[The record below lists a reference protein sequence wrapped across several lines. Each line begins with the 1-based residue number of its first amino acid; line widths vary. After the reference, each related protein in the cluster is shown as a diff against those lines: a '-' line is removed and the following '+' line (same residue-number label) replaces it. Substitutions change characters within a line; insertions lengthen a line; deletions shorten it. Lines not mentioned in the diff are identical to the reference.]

1 MKKVLIGTTALVAA
15 SMLSLPAMA
24 MHMDEDGNYQVH
36 TGNLS
41 LSIGGYGTFKV
52 EYKSREP
59 KEDDT
64 ESYRSHN
71 ADFDSELHFE
81 GSTTLASGTEAGIK
95 IEFETGGKEVDG
107 DDAIDQNFIWVEGM
121 LGKVYLGGRDAE
133 ELEESVERTYSGVGL
148 LAADKG
154 KNSASI
160 TTSADFAGGENN
172 KIIWVAPKVGGIEFA
187 INYTPERK
195 QNTTDNTTNED
206 VGQEGEDLL
215 IALRWTGTMGGAA
228 TIKASLGYG
237 TNNVENDSQR
247 LGFEISG
254 IADLTIGG
262 FWMKHADYSEAKIEE
277 GGEITHVPE
286 GGEITHVTKAREI
299 TPKTTEDEV
308 TMGIGGKWDSGK
320 WEVGIGWET
329 SKHDE
334 MNEAG
339 VKDGTDNVTRM
350 DIGVTYDFNDDM
362 LIKVGYRQEKYE
374 DDANVAENENSTQ
387 SFDVKFEWNVGPGL
401 EFDVGL
407 QNFRYTHHEGL
418 ATPAKRTGTA
428 GYILTKV
435 SF

>member
-24 MHMDEDGNYQVH
+24 MHLDEDGNYQVH

-41 LSIGGYGTFKV
+41 LSIGGFGTFRV

-64 ESYRSHN
+64 ESYRNHN
-71 ADFDSELHFE
+71 ADFDSELHFK
-81 GSTTLASGTEAGIK
+81 GSTTLASGTEAGIE
-95 IEFETGGKEVDG
+95 IQFETGGEDVDG
-107 DDAIDQNFIWVEGM
+107 NDTIDENFIWVEGM

-148 LAADKG
+148 LTADINENQAK
-154 KNSASI
+154 I

-237 TNNVENDSQR
+237 TNNVDNDSQR

-262 FWMKHADYSEAKIEE
+262 FWMNHADYSEA
-277 GGEITHVPE
+277 EIVN
-286 GGEITHVTKAREI
+286 
-299 TPKTTEDEV
+299 
-308 TMGIGGKWDSGK
+308 
-320 WEVGIGWET
+320 EVGFYPQNHRRR
-329 SKHDE
+329 SHH
-334 MNEAG
+334 
-339 VKDGTDNVTRM
+339 
-350 DIGVTYDFNDDM
+350 
-362 LIKVGYRQEKYE
+362 GYR
-374 DDANVAENENSTQ
+374 
-387 SFDVKFEWNVGPGL
+387 G
-401 EFDVGL
+401 
-407 QNFRYTHHEGL
+407 
-418 ATPAKRTGTA
+418 
-428 GYILTKV
+428 
-435 SF
+435 

>member
-59 KEDDT
+59 KKPDT

-71 ADFDSELHFE
+71 AEFDSELHFE

-107 DDAIDQNFIWVEGM
+107 DDAIDENFIWVEGM

-148 LAADKG
+148 LAADIGLTTQPALQRPRTLLVAKTTRSSG
-154 KNSASI
+154 LHRRSAASNLPS
-160 TTSADFAGGENN
+160 TTHRNANRTR
-172 KIIWVAPKVGGIEFA
+172 PT
-187 INYTPERK
+187 TPRTRTLARK
-195 QNTTDNTTNED
+195 A
-206 VGQEGEDLL
+206 EDLL

-237 TNNVENDSQR
+237 TNNVDNDSQR

-262 FWMKHADYSEAKIEE
+262 FWMQHADYSEAEMVE
-277 GGEITHVPE
+277 AVF
-286 GGEITHVTKAREI
+286 

-320 WEVGIGWET
+320 WEVGIGLET

-350 DIGVTYDFNDDM
+350 DIGVTYDLNDDM
-362 LIKVGYRQEKYE
+362 EIKVGYRQENYE
-374 DDANVAENENSTQ
+374 DDANVATNENSTQ
-387 SFDVKFEWNVGPGL
+387 SFDVKFEWDVGPGL

-418 ATPAKRTGTA
+418 ATSTKRTGAA

>member
-24 MHMDEDGNYQVH
+24 MHLDEDGNYQVH

-41 LSIGGYGTFKV
+41 LSIGGFGTFKV

-59 KEDDT
+59 QKDDT

-81 GSTTLASGTEAGIK
+81 GSTTLASGTEAGIE
-95 IEFETGGKEVDG
+95 IEFETGGSKVDG
-107 DDAIDQNFIWVEGM
+107 DDTIDENFIWVEGM

-148 LAADKG
+148 LAADINDNEAK
-154 KNSASI
+154 I
-160 TTSADFAGGENN
+160 TTSADFAGDENN

-237 TNNVENDSQR
+237 TNNVDNDSQR

-262 FWMKHADYSEAKIEE
+262 FWMKHADYSEAKIVEA
-277 GGEITHVPE
+277 V
-286 GGEITHVTKAREI
+286 I
-299 TPKTTEDEV
+299 TPKTIEDEV
-308 TMGIGGKWDSGK
+308 SMGIGGKWDSGK

-350 DIGVTYDFNDDM
+350 DIGVTYDLNDDM
-362 LIKVGYRQEKYE
+362 KIKVGYRQEKYE
-374 DDANVAENENSTQ
+374 DDANVATNENSTQ
-387 SFDVKFEWNVGPGL
+387 SFDVKFEWDVGPGL

-407 QNFRYTHHEGL
+407 QNFRYTHHDGL
-418 ATPAKRTGTA
+418 ATSATSAKRTGTA

>member
-41 LSIGGYGTFKV
+41 LSIGGFGTFKV

-59 KEDDT
+59 KKPDT

-71 ADFDSELHFE
+71 AEFDSELHFE

-95 IEFETGGKEVDG
+95 IEFETGGKDVAG
-107 DDAIDQNFIWVEGM
+107 DDAIDENFIWVEGM

-133 ELEESVERTYSGVGL
+133 ELEEKVERTYSGVGL

-154 KNSASI
+154 DNEAAI
-160 TTSADFAGGENN
+160 TDSADFAGGENN

-187 INYTPERK
+187 INYTPERE
-195 QNTTDNTTNED
+195 QNTADNTTNED
-206 VGQEGEDLL
+206 VGQEAEDLL

-228 TIKASLGYG
+228 AIKASLGYG
-237 TNNVENDSQR
+237 TNNVDNDSQR

-262 FWMKHADYSEAKIEE
+262 YWMEHADYA
-277 GGEITHVPE
+277 EI
-286 GGEITHVTKAREI
+286 
-299 TPKTTEDEV
+299 TEDEV
-308 TMGIGGKWDSGK
+308 SMGIGGKWDSGK

-374 DDANVAENENSTQ
+374 DDANVATNENSTQ
-387 SFDVKFEWNVGPGL
+387 SFDVKFEWDVGPGL

-407 QNFRYTHHEGL
+407 QNFRYTHHAGL

>member
-59 KEDDT
+59 KKPDT

-71 ADFDSELHFE
+71 AEFDSELHFE

-95 IEFETGGKEVDG
+95 IEFETGGKDVAG
-107 DDAIDQNFIWVEGM
+107 DDTIDENFIWVEGM

-133 ELEESVERTYSGVGL
+133 ELEEKVERTYSGVGL

-154 KNSASI
+154 ENSAGI
-160 TTSADFAGGENN
+160 TDSADFAGGENN

-187 INYTPERK
+187 INYTPERE

-206 VGQEGEDLL
+206 VGQEAEDLL

-237 TNNVENDSQR
+237 TNNVDNDSQR

-262 FWMKHADYSEAKIEE
+262 YWMNHADYSEAKTVEA
-277 GGEITHVPE
+277 VF
-286 GGEITHVTKAREI
+286 

-308 TMGIGGKWDSGK
+308 SMGIGGKWESGK
-320 WEVGIGWET
+320 WEAGIGWET

-374 DDANVAENENSTQ
+374 DDANVATNENSTQ
-387 SFDVKFEWNVGPGL
+387 SFDVKFEWDVGPGL

-407 QNFRYTHHEGL
+407 QNFRYTHHAGL

>member
-1 MKKVLIGTTALVAA
+1 
-15 SMLSLPAMA
+15 
-24 MHMDEDGNYQVH
+24 
-36 TGNLS
+36 
-41 LSIGGYGTFKV
+41 
-52 EYKSREP
+52 
-59 KEDDT
+59 
-64 ESYRSHN
+64 
-71 ADFDSELHFE
+71 
-81 GSTTLASGTEAGIK
+81 
-95 IEFETGGKEVDG
+95 
-107 DDAIDQNFIWVEGM
+107 M

-148 LAADKG
+148 LTADINENQAK
-154 KNSASI
+154 I

-237 TNNVENDSQR
+237 TNNVDNDSQR

-262 FWMKHADYSEAKIEE
+262 FWMKHADYSEADIVNEV
-277 GGEITHVPE
+277 GF
-286 GGEITHVTKAREI
+286 

-362 LIKVGYRQEKYE
+362 KIKVGYRQEKYE
-374 DDANVAENENSTQ
+374 DDANVATNENSTQ
-387 SFDVKFEWNVGPGL
+387 SFDVKFEWDVGPGL

-407 QNFRYTHHEGL
+407 QNFRYTHHDGL
-418 ATPAKRTGTA
+418 ATSAKRTGTA

>member
-59 KEDDT
+59 KKDDT
-64 ESYRSHN
+64 KSYRSHN

-95 IEFETGGKEVDG
+95 IEFETGGKKVDG
-107 DDAIDQNFIWVEGM
+107 DDAIDENFIWVEGM

-154 KNSASI
+154 DNSSQAI

-172 KIIWVAPKVGGIEFA
+172 KIIWVAPKVGDIEFA

-277 GGEITHVPE
+277 AVN
-286 GGEITHVTKAREI
+286 

-308 TMGIGGKWDSGK
+308 SMGIGGKWESGK
-320 WEVGIGWET
+320 WEAGIGWET

-374 DDANVAENENSTQ
+374 DDANVETNENSTQ

-418 ATPAKRTGTA
+418 ATSTKRTGAA

>member
-24 MHMDEDGNYQVH
+24 MHLDEDGNYQVH

-41 LSIGGYGTFKV
+41 LSIGGFGTFKV

-64 ESYRSHN
+64 VSYRSHN
-71 ADFDSELHFE
+71 ADFDSQLHFE
-81 GSTTLASGTEAGIK
+81 GSTTLASGTEAGIE
-95 IEFETGGKEVDG
+95 IEFETGGSKVDG
-107 DDAIDQNFIWVEGM
+107 DDTIDENFIWVEGM

-148 LAADKG
+148 LAADI
-154 KNSASI
+154 NDNEAEI

-195 QNTTDNTTNED
+195 QNTTDNTTNKD

-237 TNNVENDSQR
+237 TNNVDNDSQR

-262 FWMKHADYSEAKIEE
+262 YWMEHADYSEADIVNEVA
-277 GGEITHVPE
+277 EI
-286 GGEITHVTKAREI
+286 
-299 TPKTTEDEV
+299 TEDEV
-308 TMGIGGKWDSGK
+308 SMGIGGKWDSGK

-350 DIGVTYDFNDDM
+350 DIGVTYDLNDDM
-362 LIKVGYRQEKYE
+362 KIKGGYRQEKYE
-374 DDANVAENENSTQ
+374 DNANVATNENSTQ
-387 SFDVKFEWNVGPGL
+387 SFDVKFEWDVGPGL

-407 QNFRYTHHEGL
+407 QNFRYTHHDGL
-418 ATPAKRTGTA
+418 ATSAKRTGTA

>member
-1 MKKVLIGTTALVAA
+1 M
-15 SMLSLPAMA
+15 
-24 MHMDEDGNYQVH
+24 
-36 TGNLS
+36 
-41 LSIGGYGTFKV
+41 
-52 EYKSREP
+52 
-59 KEDDT
+59 
-64 ESYRSHN
+64 
-71 ADFDSELHFE
+71 
-81 GSTTLASGTEAGIK
+81 
-95 IEFETGGKEVDG
+95 
-107 DDAIDQNFIWVEGM
+107 
-121 LGKVYLGGRDAE
+121 
-133 ELEESVERTYSGVGL
+133 
-148 LAADKG
+148 
-154 KNSASI
+154 NSASI

-195 QNTTDNTTNED
+195 QNTTDNITNED
-206 VGQEGEDLL
+206 VGQEAEDLL

-228 TIKASLGYG
+228 TIKASFGYG
-237 TNNVENDSQR
+237 TNNVDNDSQR

-262 FWMKHADYSEAKIEE
+262 YWMDHADYSEA
-277 GGEITHVPE
+277 EIVE
-286 GGEITHVTKAREI
+286 AVI

-308 TMGIGGKWDSGK
+308 SMGIGGKWDSGK

-374 DDANVAENENSTQ
+374 DDANVATNENSTQ
-387 SFDVKFEWNVGPGL
+387 SFDVKFEWDVGPGL

-407 QNFRYTHHEGL
+407 QNFRYTHPQRSGQLGQRGPERQV
-418 ATPAKRTGTA
+418 T
-428 GYILTKV
+428 
-435 SF
+435 F